1 MGQSK
6 EEFLEQFGG
15 DYGYP
20 DAPQGIDDL
29 RAADFKRLEGMVYL
43 DHAGATLYSE
53 GQMADVSEDLMSNVY
68 GNPHSQSDSSMAT
81 SDLVTSA
88 RHQVLKYF
96 NASPRD
102 YKCIF
107 TSGATAALKLVGECF
122 PWSRDSCYMYTM
134 ENHNSV
140 LGIREYAL
148 SKGATVSAVDVEE
161 LVEPS
166 KNHGSD
172 SLFKV
177 SKRSNQRRGDDAFL
191 HNYQNG
197 NLTGI
202 SAGNTLNL
210 FAFPSECNFSGHKFN
225 LSLVNLIKE
234 GKFVGTSQEQGRWM
248 VLIDAAKGCTT
259 EPPNLTMYPA
269 DFVVCSFYKIFGYP
283 TGIGALIVKNEA
295 ASLLNKTYF
304 GGGTVAASIA
314 DIDFVQKRKS
324 IEQVLEDGTISFL
337 SISSLQYGF
346 KIIDMLT
353 ISAIARHTASL
364 ATYVR
369 KKMMNLKHSNEKN
382 VCIIYGQQASKVKD
396 LKMGPII
403 TFNLKREDGTWFGYR
418 EVEKLA
424 SLSGIHL
431 RTGCFCNPGACAK
444 YLGLSHSDLVSN
456 FEAGHVCWD
465 DNDIIN
471 GKPTGAVRISFGYMS
486 TYEDA
491 EGFLKFLRSS
501 FVSKAVGLNNG
512 YMDTL
517 NFDFIP
523 DAWSQRP
530 ISDIRL
536 KSIIIYPVKSCQGF
550 SVQGWPLTT
559 GGLKYDREWL
569 LQGSGGEILTQKKVP
584 ELSSICTLIDLELGK
599 LFLESPK
606 CKDKLQISVLENWN
620 HLTAEVDVYGQRY
633 EVQTY
638 GEKVNTWFSDA
649 IGRPCTFM
657 RCSSSKY
664 RSCAIKGRR
673 DRLCRDSRSK
683 LNFVNEGQLLLV
695 SEESIFDLNSRLSS
709 SNGNGKQQVFVDAM
723 RFRPNIV
730 VSGSIPYNE
739 DNWKRLNIGEAYFT
753 SMGGCNRC
761 QMINLSQSSGQV
773 IKSKEPLA
781 TLASYRRQKG
791 KILFGVL
798 LNYEDGMDEEDDTV
812 VERWIE
818 VGQEVYPST
827 E

>member
-6 EEFLEQFGG
+6 AEFLKQFGG

-20 DAPQGIDDL
+20 DAPRGIDEL
-29 RAADFKRLEGMVYL
+29 RAAEFKRLEGMVYL

-53 GQMADVSEDLMSNVY
+53 AQMTDVARDLMSNVY
-68 GNPHSQSDSSMAT
+68 GNPHSQNDSSMAT
-81 SDLVTSA
+81 IDAVTSV

-161 LVEPS
+161 VVDPS
-166 KNHGSD
+166 KNHESD

-177 SKRSNQRRGDDAFL
+177 SKRSNQRRGDNVLL

-197 NLTGI
+197 SLSAI
-202 SAGNTLNL
+202 SGNNLNL

-225 LSLVNLIKE
+225 LSLVKLIKE
-234 GKFVGTSQEQGRWM
+234 GKFMDFSSQQQGQWM
-248 VLIDAAKGCTT
+248 VLIDAAKGCAT
-259 EPPNLTMYPA
+259 EPPNLTLYPA

-283 TGIGALIVKNEA
+283 TGLGALIVKNEA

-304 GGGTVAASIA
+304 SGGTVAASIA
-314 DIDFVQKRKS
+314 DIDFVQKRKG
-324 IEQVLEDGTISFL
+324 IEQTLEDGTISFL
-337 SISSLQYGF
+337 SISSLRYGF
-346 KIIDMLT
+346 KIIDILT

-369 KKMMNLKHSNEKN
+369 NKMLELKHSNEKN
-382 VCIIYGQQASKVKD
+382 VCIIYGQDFKANY
-396 LKMGPII
+396 LKMGPSI

-444 YLGLSHSDLVSN
+444 YVGLSHSDLVSN

-465 DNDIIN
+465 DNDVIN

-491 EGFLKFLRSS
+491 EEFLKFLQSS
-501 FVSKAVGLNNG
+501 FVSKPAELNNG
-512 YMDTL
+512 YMVNMNTL
-517 NFDFIP
+517 SLVD
-523 DAWSQRP
+523 DWCQQA

-536 KSIIIYPVKSCQGF
+536 KSITIYPVKSCQGF
-550 SVQGWPLTT
+550 SVQSWPLTT

-569 LQGSGGEILTQKKVP
+569 LQGSGGEVLTQKKVP
-584 ELSSICTLIDLELGK
+584 ELSSICTLIDLKLGK

-606 CKDKLQISVLENWN
+606 CKDKLQISLLKNLT
-620 HLTAEVDVYGQRY
+620 HLSAEVDVYGQRY
-633 EVQTY
+633 EVQSY
-638 GEKVNTWFSDA
+638 GENVNSWFSEA

-664 RSCAIKGRR
+664 RSCVTNGNR
-673 DRLCRDSRSK
+673 DHLCRDTRSK
-683 LNFVNEGQLLLV
+683 LSFVNEGQLLLV
-695 SEESIFDLNSRLSS
+695 SEESTSDLNSRLSL
-709 SNGNGKQQVFVDAM
+709 SNGNGKQQVFADAM

-730 VSGSIPYNE
+730 VSGSTPYNE
-739 DNWKRLNIGEAYFT
+739 DNWKRLHIGDAYFT

-761 QMINLSQSSGQV
+761 QMINLYQSSGQV

-781 TLASYRRQKG
+781 TLASYRRKH
-791 KILFGVL
+791 ILFGVL
-798 LNYEDGMDEEDDTV
+798 LNYEDDMEGEDDAI
-812 VERWIE
+812 VERWLK

-827 E
+827 